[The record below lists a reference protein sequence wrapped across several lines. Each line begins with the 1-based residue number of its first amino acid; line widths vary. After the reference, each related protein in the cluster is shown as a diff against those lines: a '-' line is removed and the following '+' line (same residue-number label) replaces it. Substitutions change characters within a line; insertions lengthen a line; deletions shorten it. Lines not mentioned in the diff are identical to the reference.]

1 MNSILRW
8 KIVLTV
14 AVVVLGV
21 YLALPSL
28 PGVKGSAMDKFLPND
43 AINLGLDLK
52 GGIFLTLE
60 VDMDKAVETKL
71 GRLAQE
77 LKDYAEERGV
87 GFLNPKVLEDRSVE
101 VNLHDTSHQDTFDA
115 LLEENFSVFTP
126 TITPLSSGGVSYSL
140 RVSQNYLDR
149 FKQETM
155 RQTVDIVRN
164 RIDRRGVV
172 EPDIRQQEGNRIQIQ
187 LPGMEDAEQAIS
199 VITQMGQLEFK
210 IEASGVSVEQARNN
224 PLEYEVA
231 FVQDDPGAP
240 IVLRKNPVL
249 TGEYIADAA
258 PNFDR
263 NNRPYVLLEL
273 DGRGATI
280 FEQVTAANV
289 NKRLAIILDGKVY
302 SAPVINERIG
312 GGRASISGNFT
323 VQKAK
328 DLVTVL
334 KDALPAPV
342 EKVAESTIGP
352 SLGQES
358 IDKGINAAVIGL
370 SLVIIFMVIYYG
382 MAGVFADTVL
392 LLNLVLIM
400 AGLAAF
406 GATLTLPGIAGII
419 LTIGMAVDA
428 NVIIFERIRE
438 ELRRGLTP
446 KAAVQEGFGRA
457 TLTIL
462 DANVTT
468 VIAAIILYQFGTGPI
483 RGFAVTLT
491 LGIITSMF
499 TAIFVSRV
507 FFDIYTRNKGSQA
520 KISI

>member
-1 MNSILRW
+1 MNTILRW
-8 KIVLTV
+8 KIILTV
-14 AVVVLGV
+14 AVVLLGF

-28 PGVKGSAMDKFLPND
+28 PGVKGTALEKILPHD

-60 VDMDKAVETKL
+60 VNMDKAVDTKL
-71 GRLAQE
+71 RRLAQE

-87 GFLNPKVLEDRSVE
+87 GFLNPKVLDDGTIE
-101 VNLHDTSHQDTFDA
+101 VNLHDTAHQDTLDNVISD
-115 LLEENFSVFTP
+115 NFSIMTP
-126 TITPLSSGGVSYSL
+126 SVESLPNGGLRYVLTVSPDYIE
-140 RVSQNYLDR
+140 R
-149 FKQETM
+149 FKTETM
-155 RQTVDIVRN
+155 RQTVEIVRN

-172 EPDIRQQEGNRIQIQ
+172 EPDIREQEGNRIQIQ
-187 LPGMEDAEQAIS
+187 LPGMEDAEQAIK

-210 IEASGVSVEQARNN
+210 IEASGVSVEQARQN

-258 PNFDR
+258 PQFDR
-263 NNRPYVLLEL
+263 NNRPYVMLEL
-273 DGRGATI
+273 DSRGATI

-289 NKRLAIILDGKVY
+289 NKRLAIILDGRVY

-312 GGRASISGNFT
+312 GGRASITGNFT

-342 EKVAESTIGP
+342 EKAAESTIGP

-358 IDKGINAAVIGL
+358 IDKGINAAIIGL
-370 SLVIIFMVIYYG
+370 TLVVVFMVIYYG
-382 MAGVFADTVL
+382 VAGLFANIV
-392 LLNLVLIM
+392 LVLNIILIL
-400 AGLAAF
+400 AGLGAF

-419 LTIGMAVDA
+419 LTMGMAVDA

-446 KAAVQEGFGRA
+446 KAAVQEGYGRA
-457 TLTIL
+457 TLTIM

-468 VIAAIILYQFGTGPI
+468 VIAAMILYQFGTGPV

-507 FFDIYTRNKGSQA
+507 LFELYTQNKDSQA

>member
-1 MNSILRW
+1 MNSTLRW

-14 AVVVLGV
+14 AVIVLGV
-21 YLALPSL
+21 YFALPSL
-28 PGVKGSAMDKFLPND
+28 PGVKGSSLDKILPND
-43 AINLGLDLK
+43 TINLGLDLK

-60 VDMDKAVETKL
+60 VDMDKAVDTKL
-71 GRLAQE
+71 RRLAQE

-87 GFLNPKVLEDRSVE
+87 GFLNPKVLDDGSIE
-101 VNLHDTSHQDTFDA
+101 VKLHDTSHQDQLDA
-115 LLEENFSVFTP
+115 ILAENFSILTP
-126 TITPLSSGGVSYSL
+126 TASELSSGGVLYSL
-140 RVSQNYLDR
+140 SASQEYLTR
-149 FKQETM
+149 FRQETM
-155 RQTVDIVRN
+155 RQTVDIVRS

-187 LPGMEDAEQAIS
+187 LPGMEDAEQAIA

-210 IEASGVSVEQARNN
+210 IEAQGVSVEQARNN

-231 FVQDDPGAP
+231 YVQDDPGAP

-249 TGEYIADAA
+249 TGEYVSDAA
-258 PNFDR
+258 PQFDR
-263 NNRPYVLLEL
+263 NNKPYVLLEF
-273 DGRGATI
+273 DGRGGTI

-289 NKRLAIILDGKVY
+289 NRRLAIILDGQVY

-312 GGRASISGNFT
+312 GGRASITGHFT

-358 IDKGINAAVIGL
+358 IDKGVSAAIIGL
-370 SLVIIFMVIYYG
+370 ALVIVFMVIYYG
-382 MAGVFADTVL
+382 VAGIFADVVL
-392 LLNLVLIM
+392 MLNLVLIL

-446 KAAVQEGFGRA
+446 RNAVQEGFGRA

-468 VIAAIILYQFGTGPI
+468 VIAALILYQFGTGPV

-507 FFDIYTRNKGSQA
+507 FFDIYTQNKGSQA